1 MLNAEQSMEITVLHR
16 HGMSIRA
23 LADITG
29 CARNTIRK
37 YLRSD
42 GKPAIKERAK
52 RSEKLDPFKLYLIQR
67 IESAKPDWIP
77 ATSLLEEIQN
87 QGYEGGIT
95 RLRQFLANYKPAS
108 APAEPDN
115 RFETAPGKQM
125 QVDWVVFRRGKNRLS
140 AFVATMGYSRASF
153 VEYVS
158 DEKIETLLACHEHA
172 FEYFEGVPK
181 QVLYDNMKT
190 VVIERDGNGEGNHKL
205 NPLFLDFAKHWG
217 FVPKLCQPYR
227 ARTKGKVERFN
238 RYLRRTFHVTLASR
252 LKMSGIELDKDT
264 ANVEV
269 RRWLRETANVRI
281 HATTREQPEKL
292 LRAEQPH
299 LQALPPSY
307 TGVSLR
313 EESLTKPILHVV
325 TPLQRPLSFYDQLVA
340 AVA

>member
-190 VVIERDGNGEGNHKL
+190 VVIERDGYGEGNHKL

-217 FVPKLCQPYR
+217 FGPKLCQPYR

-292 LRAEQPH
+292 LKAEQPH

>member
-95 RLRQFLANYKPAS
+95 RLRQFLVNYKPAS

-190 VVIERDGNGEGNHKL
+190 VVIERDGYGEGNHKL

-292 LRAEQPH
+292 LKAEQPH

>member
-37 YLRSD
+37 YLRSG

-190 VVIERDGNGEGNHKL
+190 VVIERDGYGEGNHKL

-292 LRAEQPH
+292 LKAEQPH

-307 TGVSLR
+307 TGVSPR

>member
-1 MLNAEQSMEITVLHR
+1 MLNAEQSVEITVLHR

-23 LADITG
+23 LVDITG

-37 YLRSD
+37 YLRSE

-52 RSEKLDPFKLYLIQR
+52 RTEKLDPFKSYLLRR

-95 RLRQFLANYKPAS
+95 RLRQFLADYKPAP

-115 RFETAPGKQM
+115 RFETEPGKQM
-125 QVDWVVFRRGKNRLS
+125 QVDWVVFRRGKDRLS

-153 VEYVS
+153 VEYVT
-158 DEKIETLLACHEHA
+158 DEKIETLLACHQHA
-172 FEYFEGVPK
+172 FEYFGGVPK

-190 VVIERDGNGEGNHKL
+190 VVIERDGYGDGNHRL

-281 HATTREQPEKL
+281 HATTKEQPAKL
-292 LRAEQPH
+292 LKAEQPR

-307 TGVSLR
+307 TGVSVR
-313 EESLTKPILHVV
+313 EESLTKPVLHVV
-325 TPLQRPLSFYDQLVA
+325 SPLQRPLSFYAQLVA
-340 AVA
+340 AAA

>member
-1 MLNAEQSMEITVLHR
+1 MLNAEQSVEITVLHR

-23 LADITG
+23 LVDITG

-37 YLRSD
+37 YLRSE
-42 GKPAIKERAK
+42 GKPALKERAK
-52 RSEKLDPFKLYLIQR
+52 RTEKLDPFKPYLIRR

-95 RLRQFLANYKPAS
+95 RLRQFLVDYKPAT

-115 RFETAPGKQM
+115 RFETDPGKQM
-125 QVDWVVFRRGKNRLS
+125 QVDWVVFRRGKDRLS

-153 VEYVS
+153 VEYVT

-172 FEYFEGVPK
+172 FEYFGGVPK

-190 VVIERDGNGEGNHKL
+190 VVIERDGYGEGNHKL

-217 FVPKLCQPYR
+217 FVPKLCQLYR

-252 LKMSGIELDKDT
+252 LKMSGIHLDKDT

-281 HATTREQPEKL
+281 HATTKEQPDKL
-292 LRAEQPH
+292 LKAEQPH
-299 LQALPPSY
+299 LQAFPPSY
-307 TGVSLR
+307 TGVSVR
-313 EESLTKPILHVV
+313 EQSLTKPVAHVI
-325 TPLQRPLSFYDQLVA
+325 TPLQRPLSFYDELVA
-340 AVA
+340 AAA

>member
-190 VVIERDGNGEGNHKL
+190 VVIERDGYGEGNHKL

-292 LRAEQPH
+292 LKADQPH

>member
-190 VVIERDGNGEGNHKL
+190 VVIERDGYGEGNHKL

-292 LRAEQPH
+292 LKAEQPH

>member
-1 MLNAEQSMEITVLHR
+1 MVF
-16 HGMSIRA
+16 RA
-23 LADITG
+23 QPVI
-29 CARNTIRK
+29 
-37 YLRSD
+37 
-42 GKPAIKERAK
+42 
-52 RSEKLDPFKLYLIQR
+52 
-67 IESAKPDWIP
+67 SAKPDWIP

-190 VVIERDGNGEGNHKL
+190 VVIERDGYGEGNHKL

-292 LRAEQPH
+292 LKAEQPH

>member
-1 MLNAEQSMEITVLHR
+1 MLNAEQSVEITVLHR

-23 LADITG
+23 LVDITG

-190 VVIERDGNGEGNHKL
+190 VVIERDGYGEGNHKL

-292 LRAEQPH
+292 LKAEQPH

>member
-87 QGYEGGIT
+87 QGFEGGIT

-190 VVIERDGNGEGNHKL
+190 VVIERDGYGEGNHKL

-292 LRAEQPH
+292 LKAEQPH

>member
-190 VVIERDGNGEGNHKL
+190 VVIERDGYGEGNHKL

-252 LKMSGIELDKDT
+252 LKMSGIHLDKDT

-281 HATTREQPEKL
+281 HATTKEQPDKL
-292 LRAEQPH
+292 LKAEQPH
-299 LQALPPSY
+299 LQAFPPSY
-307 TGVSLR
+307 TGVSVR
-313 EESLTKPILHVV
+313 EQSLTKPVAHVI
-325 TPLQRPLSFYDQLVA
+325 TPLQRPLSFYDELVA
-340 AVA
+340 AAA

>member
-1 MLNAEQSMEITVLHR
+1 MLNAEQSVEITVLQR

-23 LADITG
+23 IADATG
-29 CARNTIRK
+29 YSRNTIRK

-42 GKPAIKERAK
+42 GKPTAKERAK
-52 RSEKLDPFKLYLIQR
+52 RVEKLDTFKPYLIQR
-67 IESAKPDWIP
+67 IESAKPNWIP
-77 ATSLLEEIQN
+77 ASSLFEEIKN

-95 RLRQFLANYKPAS
+95 RLRQFLVDYKPTP

-125 QVDWVVFRRGKNRLS
+125 QVDWVVFRRGKDRLS

-153 VEYVS
+153 VEYVT

-172 FEYFEGVPK
+172 FEYFGGVPK

-190 VVIERDGNGEGNHKL
+190 VVIERDGYGEGNHKL

-281 HATTREQPEKL
+281 HATTKEKPEKL
-292 LRAEQPH
+292 LKAEQPH
-299 LQALPPSY
+299 LQAFPPSY
-307 TGVSLR
+307 TGVSVR
-313 EESLTKPILHVV
+313 EESLSKPVLHVV

-340 AVA
+340 AAA

>member
-52 RSEKLDPFKLYLIQR
+52 RSEKLDPFRLYLIQR

-108 APAEPDN
+108 APAGPDN

-125 QVDWVVFRRGKNRLS
+125 QVEWDVFRRGKNRLS

-190 VVIERDGNGEGNHKL
+190 VVIERDGYGEGNHKL

-281 HATTREQPEKL
+281 HATTREQPE
-292 LRAEQPH
+292 
-299 LQALPPSY
+299 
-307 TGVSLR
+307 
-313 EESLTKPILHVV
+313 
-325 TPLQRPLSFYDQLVA
+325 
-340 AVA
+340 

>member
-190 VVIERDGNGEGNHKL
+190 VVIERDGYGDGNHKL

-292 LRAEQPH
+292 LKAEQPH

>member
-1 MLNAEQSMEITVLHR
+1 MLHR

-190 VVIERDGNGEGNHKL
+190 VVIERDGYGEGNHKL

-292 LRAEQPH
+292 LKAEQPH

>member
-172 FEYFEGVPK
+172 FEYFGGIPK

-190 VVIERDGNGEGNHKL
+190 VVIERDGYGEGNHKL

-292 LRAEQPH
+292 LKAEQPH

>member
-1 MLNAEQSMEITVLHR
+1 MLNAEQSVEITVLHR

-23 LADITG
+23 LVDITG

-37 YLRSD
+37 YLRSE

-52 RSEKLDPFKLYLIQR
+52 RTEKLDPFKSYLLRR

-95 RLRQFLANYKPAS
+95 RLRQFLADYKPAP

-115 RFETAPGKQM
+115 RFETEPGKQM
-125 QVDWVVFRRGKNRLS
+125 QVDWVVFRRGKDRLS

-153 VEYVS
+153 VEYVT
-158 DEKIETLLACHEHA
+158 DEKIETLLACHQHA
-172 FEYFEGVPK
+172 FEYFGGVPK

-190 VVIERDGNGEGNHKL
+190 VVIERDGYGDGNHRL

-264 ANVEV
+264 ANAEV
-269 RRWLRETANVRI
+269 RRWLLETANVRI
-281 HATTREQPEKL
+281 HATTKEQPAKL
-292 LRAEQPH
+292 LKAEQPR

-307 TGVSLR
+307 TGVSVR
-313 EESLTKPILHVV
+313 EESLTKPVLHVV
-325 TPLQRPLSFYDQLVA
+325 SPLQRPLSFYAQLVA
-340 AVA
+340 AAA

>member
-190 VVIERDGNGEGNHKL
+190 VVIERDGYGEGNHKL

-292 LRAEQPH
+292 LKAEQPH

-313 EESLTKPILHVV
+313 EESLTKPVLHVV

>member
-190 VVIERDGNGEGNHKL
+190 VVIERDGYGEGNHKL

-252 LKMSGIELDKDT
+252 LKMSGIELDKDM

-292 LRAEQPH
+292 LKAEQPH

>member
-1 MLNAEQSMEITVLHR
+1 MLNAEQSVEITVLHR

-23 LADITG
+23 LVDITG

-37 YLRSD
+37 YLRSE
-42 GKPAIKERAK
+42 GKPALKERAK
-52 RSEKLDPFKLYLIQR
+52 RTEKLDPFKPYLIRR

-95 RLRQFLANYKPAS
+95 RLRQFLVDYKPAT

-115 RFETAPGKQM
+115 RFETDPGKQM
-125 QVDWVVFRRGKNRLS
+125 QVDWVVFRRGKDRLS

-153 VEYVS
+153 VEYVT

-172 FEYFEGVPK
+172 FEYFGGVPK

-190 VVIERDGNGEGNHKL
+190 VVIERDGYGEGNHKL

-252 LKMSGIELDKDT
+252 LKMSGIHLDNDT

-281 HATTREQPEKL
+281 HATTKEQPDKL
-292 LRAEQPH
+292 LKAEQPH
-299 LQALPPSY
+299 LQAFPPSY
-307 TGVSLR
+307 TGVSVR
-313 EESLTKPILHVV
+313 EQSLTKPVAHVI
-325 TPLQRPLSFYDQLVA
+325 TPLQRPLSFYDELVA
-340 AVA
+340 AAA

>member
-1 MLNAEQSMEITVLHR
+1 MEITVLHR

-190 VVIERDGNGEGNHKL
+190 VVIERDGYGEGNHKL

-292 LRAEQPH
+292 LKAEQPH

>member
-1 MLNAEQSMEITVLHR
+1 
-16 HGMSIRA
+16 
-23 LADITG
+23 
-29 CARNTIRK
+29 
-37 YLRSD
+37 
-42 GKPAIKERAK
+42 
-52 RSEKLDPFKLYLIQR
+52 
-67 IESAKPDWIP
+67 
-77 ATSLLEEIQN
+77 
-87 QGYEGGIT
+87 
-95 RLRQFLANYKPAS
+95 
-108 APAEPDN
+108 
-115 RFETAPGKQM
+115 M

-190 VVIERDGNGEGNHKL
+190 VVIERDGYGEGNHKL

-292 LRAEQPH
+292 LKAEQPH

>member
-1 MLNAEQSMEITVLHR
+1 MLNAEQSVEITVLHR

-23 LADITG
+23 LVDITG

-37 YLRSD
+37 YLRSE

-52 RSEKLDPFKLYLIQR
+52 RTEKLDPFKSYLIRR

-87 QGYEGGIT
+87 QGYDGGIT
-95 RLRQFLANYKPAS
+95 RLRQFLVDYKPAP
-108 APAEPDN
+108 APPEPDN
-115 RFETAPGKQM
+115 RFETEPGKQM
-125 QVDWVVFRRGKNRLS
+125 QVDWVVFRRGKDRLS

-153 VEYVS
+153 VEYVT
-158 DEKIETLLACHEHA
+158 DEKIETLLACHQHA
-172 FEYFEGVPK
+172 FEYFGGVPK

-190 VVIERDGNGEGNHKL
+190 VVIERDGYGDGNHRL

-252 LKMSGIELDKDT
+252 LKMSGVELDKDT

-269 RRWLRETANVRI
+269 RSWLRETANVRV
-281 HATTREQPEKL
+281 HATTKEQPEKL
-292 LRAEQPH
+292 LKLERPH
-299 LQALPPSY
+299 LQAFPPSY
-307 TGVSLR
+307 TGVSVR
-313 EESLTKPILHVV
+313 EQSLTKPVVHVI
-325 TPLQRPLSFYDQLVA
+325 TPLQRPLSFYDELVA
-340 AVA
+340 AAA

>member
-1 MLNAEQSMEITVLHR
+1 MLNAEQSVEITVLHR

-23 LADITG
+23 LVDITG

-37 YLRSD
+37 YLRAD

-52 RSEKLDPFKLYLIQR
+52 RVEKLDPFKPYLIQR

-95 RLRQFLANYKPAS
+95 RLRQFLVDYKPAP

-115 RFETAPGKQM
+115 RFETEPGKQM
-125 QVDWVVFRRGKNRLS
+125 QVDWVVFRRGKDRLS
-140 AFVATMGYSRASF
+140 AFVATMGFSRASF
-153 VEYVS
+153 VEYVT

-172 FEYFEGVPK
+172 FEYFGGVPK

-190 VVIERDGNGEGNHKL
+190 VVIERDGYGEGNHKL

-252 LKMSGIELDKDT
+252 LKMSGIQLDKDT

-281 HATTREQPEKL
+281 HATTKEQPEKL
-292 LRAEQPH
+292 LKAEQPH
-299 LQALPPSY
+299 LQAFPPSY
-307 TGVSLR
+307 TGVSVR
-313 EESLTKPILHVV
+313 EESLSKTVLHVV

-340 AVA
+340 AAA

>member
-1 MLNAEQSMEITVLHR
+1 MLNAEQSVEITVLHR

-23 LADITG
+23 LVDITG

-37 YLRSD
+37 YLRSE

-52 RSEKLDPFKLYLIQR
+52 RTEKLDPFKPYLIRR

-95 RLRQFLANYKPAS
+95 RLRQFLADYKPAP

-115 RFETAPGKQM
+115 RFETEPGKQM
-125 QVDWVVFRRGKNRLS
+125 QVDWVVFRRGKDRLS

-153 VEYVS
+153 VEYVT
-158 DEKIETLLACHEHA
+158 DEKIETLLACHQHA
-172 FEYFEGVPK
+172 FEYFGGVPK

-190 VVIERDGNGEGNHKL
+190 VVIERDGYGDGNHRL

-252 LKMSGIELDKDT
+252 LKMSGIQLDKDT

-281 HATTREQPEKL
+281 HATTKEQPEKRL
-292 LRAEQPH
+292 KAEQPH
-299 LQALPPSY
+299 LQAFPLSY
-307 TGVSLR
+307 TGMSVR
-313 EESLTKPILHVV
+313 EESLTKPVLHVV

-340 AVA
+340 AAA

>member
-1 MLNAEQSMEITVLHR
+1 MLNAEQSVEITVLHR

-23 LADITG
+23 LVDITG

-37 YLRSD
+37 YLRSE
-42 GKPAIKERAK
+42 GKPALKERAK
-52 RSEKLDPFKLYLIQR
+52 RTEKLDPFKPYLIRR

-95 RLRQFLANYKPAS
+95 RLRQFLVDYKPAT

-115 RFETAPGKQM
+115 RFETDPGKQM
-125 QVDWVVFRRGKNRLS
+125 QVDWVVFRRGKDRLS

-153 VEYVS
+153 VEYVT

-172 FEYFEGVPK
+172 FEYFGGVPK

-190 VVIERDGNGEGNHKL
+190 VVIERDGYGEGNHKL

-252 LKMSGIELDKDT
+252 LKMSGIHLDKDT

-281 HATTREQPEKL
+281 HATTKEQPDKL
-292 LRAEQPH
+292 LKAEQPH
-299 LQALPPSY
+299 LQAFPPSY
-307 TGVSLR
+307 TGVSVR
-313 EESLTKPILHVV
+313 EQSLTKPVAHVI
-325 TPLQRPLSFYDQLVA
+325 TPLQRPLSFYDELVA
-340 AVA
+340 AAA

>member
-1 MLNAEQSMEITVLHR
+1 MLNAEQSVEITVLQR
-16 HGMSIRA
+16 QGLSIRA
-23 LADITG
+23 IAEETG
-29 CARNTIRK
+29 YARNTVKK
-37 YLRSD
+37 YLRAE
-42 GKPAIKERAK
+42 GTPPKKERAK
-52 RSEKLDPFKLYLIQR
+52 RAEKLDSFKPYLILR
-67 IESAKPDWIP
+67 IQSAHPDWIP
-77 ATSLLEEIQN
+77 ATSLHEEIQN

-95 RLRQFLANYKPAS
+95 RLRQFLMAYKPAP

-115 RFETAPGKQM
+115 RFETEPGKQM

-153 VEYVS
+153 VEYVT
-158 DEKIETLLACHEHA
+158 DEKIETLLACHQHA
-172 FEYFEGVPK
+172 FDYFGGVPK

-190 VVIERDGNGEGNHKL
+190 VVIERDGYGEGNHRL

-252 LKMSGIELDKDT
+252 LKMSGIELDRDT

-281 HATTREQPEKL
+281 HATTKEQPEKL
-292 LRAEQPH
+292 LKLEQPH
-299 LQALPPSY
+299 LQAFPPSY
-307 TGVSLR
+307 TGVSIR
-313 EESLTKPILHVV
+313 EQSLTKSVVHVI
-325 TPLQRPLSFYDQLVA
+325 TPLQRPLSFYDELVA
-340 AVA
+340 AAA